1 MKILGLIPA
10 RGGSKGIP
18 NKNKKLLNGK
28 PLLQYTI
35 EAAKAARYLDRVIFS
50 SEDKSLNEL
59 AKKLGVEVP
68 FIRPGHLS
76 LDTTGTLEV
85 IQHAID
91 TLTRAGD
98 EYDAVC
104 LLQVTSPL
112 RTNKFIDEAIQRF
125 IKYQPDSL
133 LSVLPVPPEYNPHW
147 VYEKNKLGY
156 LQIATGEKQI
166 IKRRQDLPRAY
177 HRDGAIYITRTK
189 VLMQENSMYGSTIQ
203 FIESDVNRHV
213 NIDTMKDWKRA
224 EDMVLNLGY

>member
-10 RGGSKGIP
+10 RGGSKGIH

-35 EAAKAARYLDRVIFS
+35 EAAKAARYLDRVVFS

-59 AKKLGVEVP
+59 AKKLVVEVP
-68 FIRPGHLS
+68 FIRPVHLS

-112 RTNKFIDEAIQRF
+112 RTNKFIDEAIKR
-125 IKYQPDSL
+125 
-133 LSVLPVPPEYNPHW
+133 
-147 VYEKNKLGY
+147 
-156 LQIATGEKQI
+156 I
-166 IKRRQDLPRAY
+166 IKLSIVSA
-177 HRDGAIYITRTK
+177 
-189 VLMQENSMYGSTIQ
+189 
-203 FIESDVNRHV
+203 VN
-213 NIDTMKDWKRA
+213 
-224 EDMVLNLGY
+224 